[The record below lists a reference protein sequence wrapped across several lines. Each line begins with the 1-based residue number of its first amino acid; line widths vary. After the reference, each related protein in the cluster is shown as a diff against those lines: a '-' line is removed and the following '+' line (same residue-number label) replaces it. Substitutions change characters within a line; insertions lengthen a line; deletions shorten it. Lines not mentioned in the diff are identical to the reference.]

1 MKITLLLFYFI
12 SLVATASDNASK
24 ITKIT
29 TGIDSSSTNSEKLQA
44 FYQDFTKSHLPPGLF
59 GQCMDADAGD
69 ADGDGDLDLVLAME
83 FKPNILLLNDG
94 SGHFT
99 YANKHL
105 PADIHD
111 SEEVE
116 FADFDGDGDLDLI
129 FVSEDDKT
137 NEFYLN
143 QGKGNYV
150 DASDRIPI
158 KGTSNAHAV
167 LDLDNDGDLDI
178 LIANIGSNR
187 VLINDGFAN
196 FSDQTNKYWLN
207 DARTQDLELIDVDGD
222 GDLDVISAN
231 EGQNELFLNHKGKL
245 RLAKDNLPEIKDE
258 TREIKSA
265 DVDNDG
271 DLDLLVANVKFMF
284 RSAKNQD
291 YLLLNDGHGI
301 FTIAPD
307 GHFPLSR
314 RNHFTI
320 QFVDLDG
327 DKDIDI
333 LAPHS
338 EILSNGAGDL
348 MVLLN
353 DGKGIF
359 GETQSDKLVL
369 NHLKGNTFDIEVS
382 DFNGDGQQ
390 DLFFCNR
397 GTGMPGNI
405 NGGGGQAQLLFR
417 IRSPSL

>member
-1 MKITLLLFYFI
+1 
-12 SLVATASDNASK
+12 
-24 ITKIT
+24 
-29 TGIDSSSTNSEKLQA
+29 
-44 FYQDFTKSHLPPGLF
+44 
-59 GQCMDADAGD
+59 MDADAGD
-69 ADGDGDLDLVLAME
+69 ADGDGDLDLILAME
-83 FKPNILLLNDG
+83 FNPNILLFNDG
-94 SGHFT
+94 FGHFS

-105 PADIHD
+105 PKDIHD

-137 NEFYLN
+137 NEFYVN

-150 DASDRIPI
+150 DASDRIPV

-178 LIANIGSNR
+178 LIANYGSNR
-187 VLINDGFAN
+187 VLINDSFAN
-196 FSDQTNKYWLN
+196 FSDQTNKYWIN
-207 DARTQDLELIDVDGD
+207 DNNAQTQDLELLDVDGD

-231 EGQNELFLNHKGKL
+231 EGQNELFLNNKGKL
-245 RLAKDNLPEIKDE
+245 QLAKDNLPLIKDE

-265 DVDNDG
+265 DIDNDG
-271 DLDLLVANVKFMF
+271 DLDLLVANVKFVS
-284 RSAKNQD
+284 RSSKNQD

-307 GHFPLSR
+307 GHLPLSR
-314 RNHFTI
+314 RDHFTI

-338 EILSNGAGDL
+338 EIGIGAGDL

-359 GETQSDKLVL
+359 SETQSDKMVL

-405 NGGGGQAQLLFR
+405 NGSGGQAQLLFR
-417 IRSPSL
+417 IRSHSP